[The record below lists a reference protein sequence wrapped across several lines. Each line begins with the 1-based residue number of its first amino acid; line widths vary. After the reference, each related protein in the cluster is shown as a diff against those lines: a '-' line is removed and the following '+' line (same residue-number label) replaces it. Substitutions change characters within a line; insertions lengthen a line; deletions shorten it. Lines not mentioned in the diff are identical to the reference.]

1 MHSPYG
7 WPKKMAA
14 LIPRYTLQAA
24 RKQATC
30 IAAVAVQINHYSSQP
45 EIIKDPTIASLKRG
59 TGGRSSF
66 NGIVCTVFGAGGFVG
81 RYVCNRLGKI
91 GTQLI
96 IPYRGDMYDCLPLKL
111 CGDLGQ
117 ILFHPFH
124 LRDDESIR
132 KCIKYSN
139 VVINLIG
146 RDWET
151 KNFTFHEV
159 NVEGA
164 RRLARLCKE
173 ANVKHF
179 IHVSALNVGDEV
191 ESHVLKGGSEFLRTK
206 WEGECAV
213 REEFPE
219 ATIIRPA
226 DIWGQEDRFLS
237 FYSGI
242 LRHHFRTVPLWEK
255 GEKTEKQP
263 VAVYDVS
270 GGITAIARD
279 PRNTA
284 GKTYQF
290 VGPKRYKL
298 SELLDWFHR
307 IRIRDPVQDGYKR
320 MHLKYAPLF
329 QLKVTLNEYLSPA
342 YPLGNLQW
350 ERFEREA
357 ISDVVSNELPTL
369 EDLGIALTS
378 MESRMHWELKP
389 YRKDVQYMESVGE
402 FDPIPDPPTVPIH

>member
-1 MHSPYG
+1 
-7 WPKKMAA
+7 MAA

-24 RKQATC
+24 RKQTTC
-30 IAAVAVQINHYSSQP
+30 IAAVATVQTNHYSSQP
-45 EIIKDPTIASLKRG
+45 PRVIKNPTTASLKRG

-66 NGIVCTVFGAGGFVG
+66 NGIVCTVFGATGFVG

-96 IPYRGDMYDCLPLKL
+96 IPYRGDMYNCLPLKL

-151 KNFTFHEV
+151 RNFTFHEV
-159 NVEGA
+159 HVEGA

-173 ANVKHF
+173 ANVEHF
-179 IHVSALNVGDEV
+179 IHVSALNVTNDL
-191 ESHVLKGGSEFLRTK
+191 ESHVLDGGSQFLRTK

-219 ATIIRPA
+219 ATIIRPSN
-226 DIWGQEDRFLS
+226 IWGQEDRFLRM
-237 FYSGI
+237 YAGMM
-242 LRHHFRTVPLWEK
+242 RHHFRTVPLWEK

-263 VAVYDVS
+263 VAVYDV
-270 GGITAIARD
+270 GKGIAAVAKD

-290 VGPKRYKL
+290 VGPNRYKL

-307 IRIRDPVQDGYKR
+307 IRIRDPVEDGYMR
-320 MHLKYAPLF
+320 INLKYAPLF
-329 QLKVTLNEYLSPA
+329 KLKVTLNEFISTA

-350 ERFEREA
+350 EHLEREA
-357 ISDVVSNELPTL
+357 VSDKISKALPTL
-369 EDLGIALTS
+369 EDLGIELTT
-378 MESRMHWELKP
+378 MESRVHWELKP
-389 YRKDVQYMESVGE
+389 FRKDIQYMESVGE
-402 FDPIPDPPTVPIH
+402 FDPVPNPPTIPIH

>member
-1 MHSPYG
+1 
-7 WPKKMAA
+7 MAA

-24 RKQATC
+24 KKQTTC
-30 IAAVAVQINHYSSQP
+30 TAVVALQTNHYSSDP
-45 EIIKDPTIASLKRG
+45 RIIKHPTTASLKRG

-66 NGIVCTVFGAGGFVG
+66 NGLVCTVFGSTGFVG

-96 IPYRGDMYDCLPLKL
+96 LPYRCDMYKCLPLKL

-117 ILFHPFH
+117 VLFHPFH
-124 LRDDESIR
+124 LRDEDSIR

-151 KNFTFHEV
+151 RNFTYHEV
-159 NVEGA
+159 HVEGA

-173 ANVKHF
+173 ANVEHF
-179 IHVSALNVGDEV
+179 IHVSALNVDNK
-191 ESHVLKGGSEFLRTK
+191 ESYVLEDGSQFLRTK
-206 WEGECAV
+206 LEGEYAV
-213 REEFPE
+213 RKEFPE
-219 ATIIRPA
+219 ATIIRPS

-237 FYSGI
+237 VFSGI
-242 LRHHFRTVPLWEK
+242 MRHHLRTIPIWKK
-255 GEKTEKQP
+255 GEATEKQP
-263 VAVYDVS
+263 VAIYDVA
-270 GGITAIARD
+270 GGITAIAKD
-279 PRNTA
+279 PKNTA

-307 IRIRDPVQDGYKR
+307 IRIRDPVDFGYMR
-320 MHLKYAPLF
+320 IDLKYAPF
-329 QLKVTLNEYLSPA
+329 FKLKTTLNELISPA
-342 YPLGNLQW
+342 YPLGFLQW
-350 ERFEREA
+350 ERLEREA
-357 ISDVVSNELPTL
+357 ISDKVSKELPTL
-369 EDLGIALTS
+369 EDLGIALTT

-389 YRKDVQYMESVGE
+389 WRRDPQYMESVGE
-402 FDPIPDPPTVPIH
+402 FDPVPDPPTVAVY